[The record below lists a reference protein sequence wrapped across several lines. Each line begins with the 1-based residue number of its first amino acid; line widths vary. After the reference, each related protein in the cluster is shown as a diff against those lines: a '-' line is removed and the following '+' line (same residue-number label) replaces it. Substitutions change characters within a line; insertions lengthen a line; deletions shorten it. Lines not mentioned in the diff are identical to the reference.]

1 MRQGPQGPAC
11 VASEKSDLFSSCE
24 GHVRIPLD
32 SLPAN
37 RAVSRVQLGI
47 SVFLSSSDRD
57 LGLFIKVQ
65 RGRQALS
72 GVEAW
77 NSVFL
82 SSCPRGVRAPV
93 EFRQGIW
100 AFSRGSAGET
110 GLQSCFEGYLGF
122 HWSQCRGIW
131 TYLELR
137 GHSVSFF
144 LEAGSMWFHSRFNR

>member
-1 MRQGPQGPAC
+1 M
-11 VASEKSDLFSSCE
+11 
-24 GHVRIPLD
+24 
-32 SLPAN
+32 N
-37 RAVSRVQLGI
+37 RAVSRVQLGN

-77 NSVFL
+77 NSAFL

-100 AFSRGSAGET
+100 AFSD
-110 GLQSCFEGYLGF
+110 
-122 HWSQCRGIW
+122 I
-131 TYLELR
+131 
-137 GHSVSFF
+137 F
-144 LEAGSMWFHSRFNR
+144 LEAGIMRCFVKDGTGGG